1 MDYNRLTK
9 KELIK
14 TLEERDG
21 LAARQG
27 NVINRLEREKKE
39 LEAKQPVD
47 RETIKNRKISELEL
61 ALQEEREVTKVLLSA
76 LESFSNINADIL
88 SSIRIQANF
97 AEGTLSNQTKEV
109 TLEVTKLRQKYMQ
122 ERTMSAKENKKG

>member
-21 LAARQG
+21 LTARQG
-27 NVINRLEREKKE
+27 NIINRLEREKKE
-39 LEAKQPVD
+39 LEVKQPVD
-47 RETIKNRKISELEL
+47 RETIKNRKINELEL
-61 ALQEEREVTKVLLSA
+61 ALKEEREVTKILLSA